1 MKCAQEAQGDYYTTM
16 NMTALPDQTPNMDA
30 SQTRHET
37 AFIKLKTER
46 NSGTF
51 LGSRVPGVQGIP
63 GRGGQFSGQGAPGGR
78 GRMGRGT
85 LGVLLLR
92 LSGERVGLSLCF
104 IMIYTLHTCFCVY
117 QLHNTV

>member
-46 NSGTF
+46 NSGARF
-51 LGSRVPGVQGIP
+51 WGAVSLRSRAFQEGEDSSQDRVP
-63 GRGGQFSGQGAPGGR
+63 REGAAGW
-78 GRMGRGT
+78 
-85 LGVLLLR
+85 
-92 LSGERVGLSLCF
+92 GEAHWVSCFLDSVVSVRVCHFAL
-104 IMIYTLHTCFCVY
+104 
-117 QLHNTV
+117 